1 MELENTLSKKII
13 GCAIEVHK
21 ALGPGLLES
30 AYKKALVIELQDK
43 NIKVDVEKEMPI
55 VYKGREIQCGY
66 RADLIVEDLIII
78 ELKAV
83 LNMNEIYTSQ
93 ILTYM
98 KLSNIR
104 LGLLINFNVKLLK
117 EGIYRRI
124 I

>member
-1 MELENTLSKKII
+1 MDSEILYKKVLD
-13 GCAIEVHK
+13 CCFEVHK

-66 RADLIVEDLIII
+66 IADLIVEDLIII

>member
-1 MELENTLSKKII
+1 MDSEILYKKVLD
-13 GCAIEVHK
+13 CCFEVHK

-83 LNMNEIYTSQ
+83 LNMNEIHTSQ